1 MMVTN
6 RVPRIMLVVLEVL
19 MGLAALGG
27 GIGLILTNGLGMPLE
42 SLEGSPFASYTIP
55 GLVLLVVGII
65 NLASAATV
73 LRRHRWGAP
82 SSAFVGLMWV
92 GWFVVQV
99 AVVGLV
105 SWQQPF
111 YFGVGLL
118 IIVLAAPSLVRQY
131 RTRSSRWSSSRT
143 RGGRRAL
150 R

>member
-1 MMVTN
+1 MTN
-6 RVPRIMLVVLEVL
+6 RVARIMLVVLEVL
-19 MGLAALGG
+19 MGLAAVGG
-27 GIGLILTNGLGMPLE
+27 GIGLILTNGLGMPLKA
-42 SLEGSPFASYTIP
+42 LEGSPFGSYTIP

-82 SSAFVGLMWV
+82 SSVLVGLMWV

-105 SWQQPF
+105 DWQQPF

-118 IIVLAAPSLVRQY
+118 IVVLAAPSLIGQY
-131 RTRSSRWSSSRT
+131 RMSSS
-143 RGGRRAL
+143 
-150 R
+150 